1 MPERIAKKDHSKSIK
16 QALLMQEQRQEE
28 LPFGVTRRLPFD
40 VAATFHAN
48 DLREG
53 YFFDS
58 AGSPKEKQE
67 R

>member
-1 MPERIAKKDHSKSIK
+1 
-16 QALLMQEQRQEE
+16 MQEQRQEE
-28 LPFGVTRRLPFD
+28 LPFGVKRRLPFD

-58 AGSPKEKQE
+58 AGAPKEKQE